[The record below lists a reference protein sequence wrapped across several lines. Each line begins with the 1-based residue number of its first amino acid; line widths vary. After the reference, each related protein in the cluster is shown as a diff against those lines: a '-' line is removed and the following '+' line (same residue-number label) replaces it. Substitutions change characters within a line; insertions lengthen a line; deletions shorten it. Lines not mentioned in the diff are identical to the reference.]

1 LPIQSATG
9 GTPDAGDVSGAVPK
23 VPTPRVPVEMVVQ
36 VLAAVGTGL
45 TAGNQGGDGLL
56 ECFAR
61 VPDPRDARGRRHSL
75 PSILGMCTA
84 AVLAGQVEL
93 EDITAW
99 VAAAPQQVLSAM
111 GCRRNAFGRC
121 VAPHPDTIERVLVAL
136 AAQDLA
142 DQAGAHLLA
151 GHLCRHDDT
160 ADSPPDAG
168 PDAGRDAL
176 WRNESGPLPR
186 PAAAVDGKAIRG
198 AVGADGLIPYLLAVA
213 THVDTVVIAERAIGP
228 KSNEVPSFA
237 PLLRG
242 LAERADITGWVFTM
256 DAGHTVRA
264 HARLVV
270 GELDAHYVMIAK
282 QNTPKV
288 FAVLDAQPW
297 ETAPIA
303 HEIVETRHGRWE
315 KRNIRVLPAP
325 AELDFPH
332 AAQVFLI
339 ERTTVRT
346 VYKRDKNSK
355 KIKKIKVRHCVAALG
370 MTSLTAAQATG
381 EHLAGYVRGQWAIE
395 NKIHWVRDVT
405 FREDASRVRTG
416 SRPRAM
422 TTLRNLAIGII
433 RQAGHT
439 RIAATIRRIRHDP
452 LKILTLMNLPTTS
465 QTIT

>member
-1 LPIQSATG
+1 
-9 GTPDAGDVSGAVPK
+9 VPLE
-23 VPTPRVPVEMVVQ
+23 TVVQ
-36 VLAAVGTGL
+36 VLAGVGAGL
-45 TAGNQGGDGLL
+45 ADGAWGGEGLL

-111 GCRRNAFGRC
+111 GCRRDAFGRC

-136 AAQDLA
+136 GAQDLG
-142 DQAGAHLLA
+142 DQAGAHLLT
-151 GHLCRHDDT
+151 GHLRRHDGTTGSPLVADADT
-160 ADSPPDAG
+160 VPAAG
-168 PDAGRDAL
+168 RDAGRDAL
-176 WRNESGPLPR
+176 WRNKSGPLPR

-242 LAERADITGWVFTM
+242 LAERADISGWVFTM

-264 HARLVV
+264 HARLLV

-297 ETAPIA
+297 DTAPIA

-315 KRNIRVLPAP
+315 KRTIRVLPAP

-416 SRPRAM
+416 SRPRVM

-452 LKILTLMNLPTTS
+452 LKILTLMGLPTTS

>member
-1 LPIQSATG
+1 MDE
-9 GTPDAGDVSGAVPK
+9 DAGSPGSLPAAGS
-23 VPTPRVPVEMVVQ
+23 PVELLA
-36 VLAAVGTGL
+36 VLAEAAAACGAQAGL
-45 TAGNQGGDGLL
+45 PGLL
-56 ECFAR
+56 ERFAR
-61 VPDPRDARGRRHSL
+61 MPDPRDPRGRRHSL
-75 PSILGMCTA
+75 PAILGLCTA
-84 AVLAGQVEL
+84 AVLAGQVGL

-111 GCRRNAFGRC
+111 GCRRNALGVC
-121 VAPHPDTIERVLVAL
+121 VAPHPDTIERVLAAL

-151 GHLCRHDDT
+151 GHLRRHDDT
-160 ADSPPDAG
+160 TDPPRDTDRDTD
-168 PDAGRDAL
+168 PSDGRDAL
-176 WRNESGPLPR
+176 WRNASGPLPR
-186 PAAAVDGKAIRG
+186 PAAAVDGKAVRG
-198 AVGADGLIPYLLAVA
+198 AVGVDGLIPYLLAVA
-213 THVDTVVIAERAIGP
+213 THIDTVVIAERAIGP

-242 LAERADITGWVFTM
+242 LAEHADITGWVFTM

-270 GELDAHYVMIAK
+270 GELHAHYVMIAK

-297 ETAPIA
+297 DTTPIA
-303 HEIVETRHGRWE
+303 HEIIQTRHGRWE
-315 KRNIRVLPAP
+315 KRTIRVLPAP
-325 AELDFPH
+325 PELDFPH

-355 KIKKIKVRHCVAALG
+355 KIKKTKVRHAVAALG

-416 SRPRAM
+416 SRPRIM

-439 RIAATIRRIRHDP
+439 RIAPTIRRIRHDP
-452 LKILTLMNLPTTS
+452 LKILTLMGLPTTS